1 MALNLS
7 VFDTVSQAN
16 SGAVLHLTVPGS
28 GVPAY
33 LDEGVKN
40 PKKPL
45 TITLLGLDSDE
56 YTKYVQVK
64 ARARRKS
71 NKKDDIDIEQSIQD
85 ACELYAKLTVGW
97 EHIPDKEGNAMP
109 FTFENAVNLYK
120 SFKDIRVQVGN
131 FIAEQEN
138 FIKS

>member
-45 TITLLGLDSDE
+45 TITLL
-56 YTKYVQVK
+56 TKYVQVK

-97 EHIPDKEGNAMP
+97 ENIPDKEGNAMP